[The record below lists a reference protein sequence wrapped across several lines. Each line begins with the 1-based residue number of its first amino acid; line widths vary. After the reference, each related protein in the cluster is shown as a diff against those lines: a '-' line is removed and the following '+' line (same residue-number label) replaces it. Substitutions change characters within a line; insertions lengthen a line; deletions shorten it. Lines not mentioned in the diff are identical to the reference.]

1 MSEVSDA
8 LQIIVVTG
16 QAGYRLLGLTVKGGI
31 EVIKIINTI
40 YLSKWKGKAGLS
52 RLRKIKGEDLFFV
65 NVASENEKELRA
77 VEKEMKAHGVLF
89 ARMPDLCG
97 GDGRTQ
103 YAIAACDVQPMKAM
117 LLDHMVGENK
127 GIRVGMI
134 SEKDYLESG
143 RDLSGNL
150 TEEAKERIGLP
161 ENKTAPEKP
170 EKVMAADREKRIHK
184 KPEISTADTYFQG
197 KAQDDMGH
205 APENPALKIHDL
217 NIEHSAEE
225 GKYMYI
231 DEDPVLKT
239 HDFSVFMM
247 RDGQHVLAVPSSGV
261 MKTSSTQ
268 PHRAVLFADQE
279 YKKYDLTTYT
289 LTNLSGKKAL
299 EQMSMPSAKLIHEK
313 LLSESRVRKMMK
325 GRSGKEIAKELISFS
340 L

>member
-16 QAGYRLLGLTVKGGI
+16 QAGYRLLGITVKGAL
-31 EVIKIINTI
+31 EFIKVLHTL
-40 YLSKWKGKAGLS
+40 YLSKWKGKAKLS
-52 RLRKIKGEDLFFV
+52 RLRQIKGEDLFFV
-65 NVASENEKELRA
+65 NVASEDKSDLRA
-77 VEKEMKAHGVLF
+77 VEKEMKAHGVLY

-117 LLDHMVGENK
+117 LLDHMVGANK

-150 TEEAKERIGLP
+150 TEEARESIGLADHQP
-161 ENKTAPEKP
+161 EQTTETIAS
-170 EKVMAADREKRIHK
+170 RER
-184 KPEISTADTYFQG
+184 TNQRGQRDTTETFSSQG
-197 KAQDDMGH
+197 MGQTDMSH
-205 APENPALKIHDL
+205 APSNPALRIHDMDL
-217 NIEHSAEE
+217 EHPDME

-239 HDFSVFMM
+239 KDFSVFMM
-247 RDGQHVLAVPSSGV
+247 RDGQHVLTVPSPGI
-261 MKTSSTQ
+261 MKTSEKQ

-279 YKKYDLTTYT
+279 YKMYDLTAYT
-289 LTNLSGKKAL
+289 LANISGKKAL
-299 EQMSMPSAKLIHEK
+299 EQMSMPSASMIHER
-313 LLSESRVRKMMK
+313 LLSEDRIRKMMK
-325 GRSGKEIAKELISFS
+325 GMSGKELVREINMLI
-340 L
+340 